1 MRCSN
6 CAVENDGGSNFCR
19 KCAYPLSGTKPE
31 SIAFGSSQLDFDGDA
46 TPKNFGQSSSSNQ
59 FSASPTYY
67 AGVQAS
73 RGMRLLG
80 LILDW
85 FLVGIT
91 LGIGWFIWFL
101 LIARHGKTPAK
112 QILKTRLV
120 TDSGANAGTWR
131 TFWHY
136 YLPNIIAWVL
146 APFTFLGLFSLPY
159 VFALVFAILETL
171 AWLVPLVDSLFI
183 FLPKRKR
190 LIDYLL
196 GTRVIRD

>member
-6 CAVENDGGSNFCR
+6 CNVESDGGSNFCK
-19 KCAYPLSGTKPE
+19 KCVYPLSGTKTE
-31 SIAFGSSQLDFDGDA
+31 SSAFGSSQLDFDGYA
-46 TPKNFGQSSSSNQ
+46 TPGNFGQSSGSNEYN
-59 FSASPTYY
+59 ASPTYY

-91 LGIGWFIWFL
+91 LGIGWFVWFL
-101 LIARHGKTPAK
+101 LIARQGKTPAK

-136 YLPNIIAWVL
+136 YLPNIFAWVVT
-146 APFTFLGLFSLPY
+146 PFTFLGLFSLPY

-183 FLPKRKR
+183 FLPKKKR